1 MLTPPPGGPGNIPS
15 GWPNVSKQ
23 TRRADHPADLQSM
36 IPKTTKDKLSP
47 QVRRLGRR
55 PLSSTESMTCSRQ
68 SREDPATLMKS
79 NQSFCLPKSS
89 TRIGCWN
96 VRSLGNPTK
105 QNSRLR
111 DVLHTMNEKHI
122 QVLALSEV
130 RWPGNGSLQIN
141 ENLILYSGLPT
152 QQPDNRR
159 SGVAIALGEEAIKAW
174 KAMGAECDPISDRL
188 LKARFKIHTG
198 HLSVFAV
205 YAPTNEEAQ
214 AEASEKF
221 YEELQEAVCGVPRQD
236 MLVIMGDFNAR
247 VGCDDEAW
255 HGVIGRNGPNEKNSN
270 GDRLL
275 DFCALNNLVVTNT
288 TFKHRPCHQYTW
300 FHPAEE
306 GKKGHI
312 LDYILVNHRFRSSI
326 LDTRVFRKTYLQS
339 DHRL

>member
-1 MLTPPPGGPGNIPS
+1 MFASSAWCTPHEVGGC
-15 GWPNVSKQ
+15 Q
-23 TRRADHPADLQSM
+23 Y
-36 IPKTTKDKLSP
+36 
-47 QVRRLGRR
+47 
-55 PLSSTESMTCSRQ
+55 SSSNS
-68 SREDPATLMKS
+68 ATL
-79 NQSFCLPKSS
+79 
-89 TRIGCWN
+89 
-96 VRSLGNPTK
+96 V
-105 QNSRLR
+105 
-111 DVLHTMNEKHI
+111 V
-122 QVLALSEV
+122 V
-130 RWPGNGSLQIN
+130 RWPGNGSLQTN

-174 KAMGAECDPISDRL
+174 KAAGAECDPISDRL

-214 AEASEKF
+214 TEASEKF

-288 TFKHRPCHQYTW
+288 TFKHRPINT
-300 FHPAEE
+300 P
-306 GKKGHI
+306 G
-312 LDYILVNHRFRSSI
+312 SI
-326 LDTRVFRKTYLQS
+326 LLRKVKKDTY
-339 DHRL
+339 